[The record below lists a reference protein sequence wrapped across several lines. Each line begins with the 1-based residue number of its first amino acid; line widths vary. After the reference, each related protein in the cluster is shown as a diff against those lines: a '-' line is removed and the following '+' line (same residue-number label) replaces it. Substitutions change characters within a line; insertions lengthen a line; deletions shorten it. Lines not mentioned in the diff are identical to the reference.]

1 MNQMVNVAVAGSYAA
16 LSMADELKRLTSI
29 LGRSFLVDGQCE
41 NSHRTG
47 LGRPATIPQ
56 IEEA

>member
-47 LGRPATIPQ
+47 LGRPAHTS
-56 IEEA
+56 